1 MSAVRSLVSAARIV
15 QRFAVLVAV
24 ARPGWA
30 GAVAVARLLPLVA
43 VVSAVVSAVVPAVMS
58 AVVSAVVSAAVPAV
72 ALVVAVA
79 LVARLAR

>member
-43 VVSAVVSAVVPAVMS
+43 VVSAVVSAVVPAV
-58 AVVSAVVSAAVPAV
+58 VSAVVSAAVPAA

-79 LVARLAR
+79 LAARLAR

>member
-1 MSAVRSLVSAARIV
+1 MSAARIV

-30 GAVAVARLLPLVA
+30 VAVAVARLLPLVA
-43 VVSAVVSAVVPAVMS
+43 VVSAVVSAA
-58 AVVSAVVSAAVPAV
+58 

-79 LVARLAR
+79 LVALVALAARLVR

>member
-30 GAVAVARLLPLVA
+30 GAVAVARLLQLVA
-43 VVSAVVSAVVPAVMS
+43 VVP
-58 AVVSAVVSAAVPAV
+58 AVVSAAVSAAVLAVVSAAVLVV
-72 ALVVAVA
+72 ALVVVVA
-79 LVARLAR
+79 LAAQLAR

>member
-24 ARPGWA
+24 AWPGWA

-43 VVSAVVSAVVPAVMS
+43 VVSAAVSAVVSAAVS
-58 AVVSAVVSAAVPAV
+58 AVVSAVVSAA

-79 LVARLAR
+79 LVALAARLAR